1 MDSNT
6 AQTTARFLGET
17 WGFWIQTGAL
27 FLSALGALWIIR
39 SREGSE
45 KRRATVD
52 LVIQQKHDTE
62 LQASRRWVLTQHE
75 NHTGN
80 FTQHLADI
88 TADPFRHILRVLN
101 NYEFIATGIREDAL
115 DEEIYKRLQYS
126 VLIKDWTALS
136 GCVMELRQSTG
147 HRTLFQEFQA
157 LAERWYKKPLKADNP

>member
-1 MDSNT
+1 MVEPAAT
-6 AQTTARFLGET
+6 CKFLGET
-17 WGFWIQTGAL
+17 VGFWVQTGAL
-27 FLSALGALWIIR
+27 ILSAIFALLLVQ
-39 SREGSE
+39 SRERSE

-52 LVIQQKHDTE
+52 LVIQQKHDSE
-62 LQASRRWVLTQHE
+62 LQTSRQWVLTQHE
-75 NHTGN
+75 NHAGN
-80 FTQHLADI
+80 FTQHLVSK

-126 VLIKDWTALS
+126 VVIKDWNALS

-157 LAERWYKKPLKADNP
+157 LAERWHKKPLKADNP